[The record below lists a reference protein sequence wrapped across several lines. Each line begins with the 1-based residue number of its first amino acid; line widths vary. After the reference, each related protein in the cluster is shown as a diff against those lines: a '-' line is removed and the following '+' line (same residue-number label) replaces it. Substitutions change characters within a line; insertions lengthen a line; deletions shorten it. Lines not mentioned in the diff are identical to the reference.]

1 MSITK
6 TAVVGFELG
15 VIKGFENVRSA
26 HIQYVYNLVKY
37 LNGLGHTT
45 HIITNKL
52 RAILFFRKI
61 FLTFHSNLFLILG
74 KERAILFS
82 FQGIV
87 KK

>member
-26 HIQYVYNLVKY
+26 HIQYVYNLVKH
-37 LNGLGHTT
+37 LDGLGHTT

-52 RAILFFRKI
+52 RENTFFRKI
-61 FLTFHSNLFLILG
+61 FSHSTQIYSRSSEK
-74 KERAILFS
+74 KERFCS

-87 KK
+87 KN